1 MGLKLVP
8 LGRSEALC
16 FVCTQD
22 RPFLLSKVAG
32 NFTIHDCSIEEAE
45 IRVRDGVATDLY
57 KLEVPAR
64 LPLGELEASLYDS
77 LKKILKGQVNLE
89 REIYLWEKEHQVI
102 RDEIT
107 TSFRSVNEDRA
118 VLSVE
123 TSNTTGLLHKIS
135 WTLSLAGLNIER
147 AFFSALGNNKG
158 EDIFWINQRQGLPIE
173 PEYQAQVLEL
183 LKLVVSEGQD
193 PIEQEFKK
201 KLNMIYRQ
209 QLRRRGGGFTTAQ
222 LYANAH
228 LSLIEDLFKRVKA
241 ELNLEESP
249 VLVGVFGGI
258 GSGAIGF
265 TSDIDLVFLHD
276 GHWTEEYQYL
286 QSIFI
291 RRLMRISGLEADETF
306 LQYHINYFYLNQ
318 PEGERIVSFDD
329 FFGYLAHIGKVR
341 LESGRR
347 LFMPQFFHFPWAFS
361 LRLVGSAQTL
371 ESFLGRIKDLPRK
384 RKRAYKSLKSY
395 ILGEMREEIR
405 ADYIEYLKGGYFRH
419 ELGFLDGSD
428 LRRLYREGEYDRFIE
443 EIAPYEAV
451 KYVFRRGVFPLLHI
465 LHHRRHRTDQG
476 LLRNEYRHIRAALD
490 FMLKA
495 FNVRKT
501 LFIMGWWDVDYFLYI
516 MNQRTKRQ
524 FCEVYLKH
532 QKDLIDFTTDL
543 IRRNGA

>member
-1 MGLKLVP
+1 M
-8 LGRSEALC
+8 
-16 FVCTQD
+16 
-22 RPFLLSKVAG
+22 
-32 NFTIHDCSIEEAE
+32 
-45 IRVRDGVATDLY
+45 
-57 KLEVPAR
+57 
-64 LPLGELEASLYDS
+64 
-77 LKKILKGQVNLE
+77 
-89 REIYLWEKEHQVI
+89 
-102 RDEIT
+102 
-107 TSFRSVNEDRA
+107 
-118 VLSVE
+118 LSVE

-147 AFFSALGNNKG
+147 ALFSALDDDKG

-173 PEYQAQVLEL
+173 PGYQAQVLEL

-222 LYANAH
+222 LYADAH
-228 LSLIEDLFKRVKA
+228 LSLIEELFRRVKA

-265 TSDIDLVFLHD
+265 TSDIDLVFFHD
-276 GHWTEEYQYL
+276 GEWAEEYQYL

-306 LQYHINYFYLNQ
+306 LQYHINYFYLNH

-329 FFGYLAHIGKVR
+329 FFGYLTHIR
-341 LESGRR
+341 AMRRESGRR
-347 LFMPQFFHFPWAFS
+347 LFMPQFFHFPWSFS
-361 LRLVGSAQTL
+361 LRLMGSAQAL
-371 ESFLGRIKDLPRK
+371 ESFQGRLKDLPRG
-384 RKRAYKSLKSY
+384 RKRAYKSLKAY
-395 ILGEMREEIR
+395 VLGELRGEIK
-405 ADYIEYLKGGYFRH
+405 ADYLEYLKGGYFRH

-443 EIAPYEAV
+443 ETAPYEAV

-476 LLRNEYRHIRAALD
+476 LLRNEYRSIRAALD

-516 MNQRTKRQ
+516 MNQKTKRR

-532 QKDLIDFTTDL
+532 QKELIDFVAGL
-543 IRRNGA
+543 IRENSG